1 MPDREKAGKKLSR
14 NAKVLLRSIT
24 TIMVCIAI
32 LFAFFISAI
41 RVFGVDVFGVLTGSM
56 EPTYPTGSL
65 IYVKPVDTSTLR
77 VNDVITF
84 SLSPNVIATH
94 RIVEVVPDENN
105 PSVVRYRTKGDA
117 NNSVDASLVSAG
129 NIIGKVV
136 FSVPQLG
143 YIASYIQSPPGIYV
157 AIAVS
162 VLMIVFV
169 FITDTVTADK
179 KNPGDPNAPP
189 QKPSAMSKMW
199 LDFLVKLEPSLK
211 KTPLGPTVAKMIAKQ
226 QQAQQP
232 QPYGGQMGYQ
242 QPYQQQG
249 GYQQGYPQQPQQ
261 YQQGYQ
267 QPYPQQPQQYPH
279 GYQQQAYQQPR
290 QYQQG
295 YPQQPSAV
303 PYPQQGGYQQQ
314 AYSQPQQYQQ
324 GYPQQQPS
332 AVPYPQ
338 QGGYQQQAYQQ
349 YQQGYPQQ
357 PQQQYPQ
364 QGGYPQYPQQQGYAR
379 HSRQSRYDQNN
390 GGYQG

>member
-94 RIVEVVPDENN
+94 RIVEIVPDENN

-136 FSVPQLG
+136 FSVPTLG

-157 AIAVS
+157 AIAIS
-162 VLMIVFV
+162 ILMIVFV

-179 KNPGDPNAPP
+179 KNDANPNAPP
-189 QKPSAMSKMW
+189 QNSPAKPSAW
-199 LDFLVKLEPSLK
+199 VNLLVKLEPSLK
-211 KTPLGPTVAKMIAKQ
+211 NTPLGPTIAKMIAKQ
-226 QQAQQP
+226 KPAAIPYQQP
-232 QPYGGQMGYQ
+232 AQPQTYGGQMGYPQYQQGYQ
-242 QPYQQQG
+242 QPQQYQQGYQQPQQYQQG
-249 GYQQGYPQQPQQ
+249 YQQPQQYQQGYQQPQQYQQSYQQPQQYQQGYQQPQQYQQGYQQPQQYQQGFQQPQQYQQGYQQPQQYQQGYPQQPRQYQGFQQQPQQYQQGYPQQPQQ
-261 YQQGYQ
+261 YQ
-267 QPYPQQPQQYPH
+267 H
-279 GYQQQAYQQPR
+279 HA
-290 QYQQG
+290 
-295 YPQQPSAV
+295 
-303 PYPQQGGYQQQ
+303 
-314 AYSQPQQYQQ
+314 
-324 GYPQQQPS
+324 
-332 AVPYPQ
+332 
-338 QGGYQQQAYQQ
+338 
-349 YQQGYPQQ
+349 
-357 PQQQYPQ
+357 
-364 QGGYPQYPQQQGYAR
+364 
-379 HSRQSRYDQNN
+379 RQSRYDQNN